1 MLNSYRQGKS
11 YTRQTVANIR
21 HRKYCDNHPASYG
34 WKAIGTALNGPVIWE
49 EPNGAGLMRHPAGD
63 CWLLFHCGVWQ
74 PVDKHISELSA
85 ELETIKARIEF
96 EIFTEE
102 FSATVER
109 LVA

>member
-1 MLNSYRQGKS
+1 MLSYRQGKS
-11 YTRQTVANIR
+11 LLRQTVANIR
-21 HRKYCDNHPASYG
+21 HREYCANHPASYG
-34 WKAIGTALNGPVIWE
+34 WRCIGATPNGLVIWE

-63 CWLLFHCGVWQ
+63 CWLLFHCEVWQ

-102 FSATVER
+102 LTATVER
-109 LVA
+109 LAA